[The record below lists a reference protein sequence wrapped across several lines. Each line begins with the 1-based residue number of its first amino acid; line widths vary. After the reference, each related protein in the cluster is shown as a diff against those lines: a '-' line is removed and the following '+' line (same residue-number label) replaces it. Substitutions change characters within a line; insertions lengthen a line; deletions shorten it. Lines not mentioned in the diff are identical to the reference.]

1 MNQTHFLPPQK
12 IKICH
17 HEGVLTLKMDG
28 QKLKLAP
35 PKRALPLTNPD
46 EFIVL
51 TDENGQEIGV
61 IKALRDLE
69 PASRERLSARLE
81 EIYFVMPI
89 LRVLDVE
96 REPLSGNV
104 RWRVEVEAQP
114 GEESLE
120 SDEKLSAFR
129 LLRRPK
135 LEGDEIEP
143 EVPRREI
150 TFLIAGGEDI
160 HTARYPQ
167 IFFTDTNG
175 NRYEIPNCEALD
187 LASRRASERFF

>member
-12 IKICH
+12 IKICQ
-17 HEGVLTLKMDG
+17 HEGALTLKMDG
-28 QKLKLAP
+28 QKLRLAA

-46 EFIVL
+46 EYIVL
-51 TDENGQEIGV
+51 LSEDGDEIGV

-81 EIYFVMPI
+81 EIYYVTPI
-89 LRVLDVE
+89 LRVLEVD
-96 REPLSGNV
+96 REPLSGRV

-120 SDEKLSAFR
+120 TDEKISPFR

-135 LEGDEIEP
+135 TEADDTEP
-143 EVPRREI
+143 EVPRREV
-150 TFLIAGGEDI
+150 TFFIAGAEDVQ
-160 HTARYPQ
+160 TARYPQ
-167 IFFTDTNG
+167 IFFTDTES

-187 LASRRASERFF
+187 LASRRMAERFF